1 MLMIRLQRMGKKKK
15 PTYRF
20 VINEKARDTQAKRLE
35 ILGHYSPTEN
45 PKVLELKVDR
55 IKHWLSV
62 GAQASE
68 TVHNILVREGIVE
81 GKKRKSVTITNKRK
95 AKLGEKQVAEEE
107 KKKAEAEA
115 PAEEKVEEP
124 KEETPA
130 EEPKAEEVPK
140 AEVKVEEKPV
150 EVPVEVPTTP
160 TTQLSMSY
168 KKWSFSPTK
177 LTVKQGDKV
186 SLTVSADTSNP
197 SFALPG
203 LTFGIPGL
211 GVEKSVEGTGTV
223 EFTADK
229 VGSFEFGCTSCSGT
243 QASVMKGTLVVE

>member
-20 VINEKARDTQAKRLE
+20 VINEKARDTQAKSLE

-107 KKKAEAEA
+107 KKKEAKEKAEAAKAAEEEAKIAEEAAKKAEAEA
-115 PAEEKVEEP
+115 PAEEAPVEEKAEET
-124 KEETPA
+124 KEEAPA
-130 EEPKAEEVPK
+130 EEPKAEEAPAEEPK
-140 AEVKVEEKPV
+140 EDAPAEEKPA
-150 EVPVEVPTTP
+150 EKE
-160 TTQLSMSY
+160 
-168 KKWSFSPTK
+168 KK
-177 LTVKQGDKV
+177 
-186 SLTVSADTSNP
+186 
-197 SFALPG
+197 
-203 LTFGIPGL
+203 
-211 GVEKSVEGTGTV
+211 EE
-223 EFTADK
+223 
-229 VGSFEFGCTSCSGT
+229 
-243 QASVMKGTLVVE
+243 